1 MATLNKIYVP
11 LIVLLPFV
19 ITSMHYSLSD
29 AESPP
34 IVLEEIYYIP
44 LFLGI
49 LRFGLKGALWSYG
62 IASLAYAPF
71 FFGIWTTSS
80 LALLDR
86 FLHLLFSGIFAFLAG
101 FLIDRERQ
109 QRKQL
114 EKDRYLAA
122 IGQMATTIVHD
133 LKNPLISILGFAK
146 RIREGK
152 GNTDKAADAIWDS
165 AQTMQKIVESTLDF
179 ARPIRLD
186 LKESDLKD
194 IIDKVFDSCK
204 IKAEESGVNLS
215 VRVPTAPM
223 KMAIDAHHMERAL
236 LNLVSNCIEASR
248 SGQEVLL
255 SAESEGADLVIRV
268 KDNGAGM
275 DEETMENIF
284 VPFYTKKKKGT
295 GLGMPIA
302 KKIVESHSGK
312 LIILSRTGQGT
323 EFVIHLP
330 HPSSGRAQRSPSKAT
345 NA

>member
-11 LIVLLPFV
+11 AIVILPFV
-19 ITSMHYSLSD
+19 ITSMHFWLFEPD
-29 AESPP
+29 SPP

-49 LRFGLKGALWSYG
+49 LRFGLKGALWNYG
-62 IASLAYAPF
+62 IVSLAYAPF

-86 FLHLLFSGIFAFLAG
+86 FLHMLFSGVFAFLAG
-101 FLIDRERQ
+101 FLIDRERE
-109 QRKQL
+109 QRKRS
-114 EKDRYLAA
+114 EKDRYLAG
-122 IGQMATTIVHD
+122 IGQAATTIVHD

-152 GNTDKAADAIWDS
+152 GEIGKAAEAIWES
-165 AQTMQKIVESTLDF
+165 AHTMQKIVESTLDF

-186 LKESDLKD
+186 VKESDLKD
-194 IIDKVFDSCK
+194 IINKVLDSCK
-204 IKAEESGVNLS
+204 IKAEESGVSLS

-223 KMAIDAHHMERAL
+223 KLVIDAHHMERAL
-236 LNLVSNCIEASR
+236 LNLVSNCIEASG
-248 SGQEVLL
+248 SGQQVLL
-255 SAESEGADLVIRV
+255 SAENEGADLVIRV
-268 KDNGAGM
+268 KDNGVGM
-275 DEETMENIF
+275 DKETLENIF

-295 GLGMPIA
+295 GLGMPIV

-312 LIILSRTGQGT
+312 LMIRSRPGQGT
-323 EFVIHLP
+323 EFVLHLP
-330 HPSSGRAQRSPSKAT
+330 DLSLGKAERPRSEAS